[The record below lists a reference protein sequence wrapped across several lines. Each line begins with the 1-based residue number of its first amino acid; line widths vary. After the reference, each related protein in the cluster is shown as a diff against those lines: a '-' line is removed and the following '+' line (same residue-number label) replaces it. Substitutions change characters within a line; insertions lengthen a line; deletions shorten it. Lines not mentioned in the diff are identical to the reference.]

1 VPRVELSRR
10 AIANLDW
17 LITTHSLPAD
27 TRARLR
33 QALQQLANFP
43 NLGRELGGR
52 WADHRVILGPWRW
65 MLVVYRIDEAN
76 DRVVVVTIQDARS
89 SSAAATRRG

>member
-1 VPRVELSRR
+1 MPRVELSRR
-10 AIANLDW
+10 AIVNLDW
-17 LITTHSLPAD
+17 LTTTHSLPAD
-27 TRARLR
+27 TRPRLR
-33 QALQQLANFP
+33 HVLQQLADFP
-43 NLGRELGGR
+43 SLGRELSGR

-89 SSAAATRRG
+89 SSAATTRRS